1 MTDETKNDKPEEATD
16 KSVDKG
22 EFVAPESGNAPTAT
36 AYLGNDEWTGTE
48 PILQG
53 SPYYHNGR
61 LITTQEELDAI
72 RKEFDEYAK
81 NDENVVNPGGD
92 PKPKK

>member
-1 MTDETKNDKPEEATD
+1 MTEETKPEEATE

-22 EFVAPESGNAPTAT
+22 DFVAPESGEAPTAT
-36 AYLGNDEWTGTE
+36 AYLGNDEWTGTD

-61 LITTQEELDAI
+61 LITTQEELD
-72 RKEFDEYAK
+72 RVREEFEKYVKD
-81 NDENVVNPGGD
+81 DSNVVNPGGD

>member
-1 MTDETKNDKPEEATD
+1 MTDENKPEEATE

-22 EFVAPESGNAPTAT
+22 DYVAAETGNAPTAT
-36 AYLGNDEWTGTE
+36 AYLGNDEWVGTE

-72 RKEFDEYAK
+72 RAEFAKYAK
-81 NDENVVNPGGD
+81 DDSNVVNPGGD
-92 PKPKK
+92 KPAKK